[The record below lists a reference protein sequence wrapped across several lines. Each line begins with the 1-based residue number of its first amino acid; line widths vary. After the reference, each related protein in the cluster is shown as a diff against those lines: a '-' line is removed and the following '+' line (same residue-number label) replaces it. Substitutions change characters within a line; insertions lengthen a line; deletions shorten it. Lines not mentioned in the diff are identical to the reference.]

1 MESSSNQQSPN
12 KQTSRCERGEHLYKV
27 NWLHLGDRKAFS
39 CGSITLKVQANSGNV
54 SPGFDLE
61 PWLHYKLIYMQN
73 DYECIACTLQKAK
86 SSGSD
91 IHQLLSG
98 A

>member
-1 MESSSNQQSPN
+1 MENSSYQQSPN
-12 KQTSRCERGEHLYKV
+12 KQTSHCERGEHLYKV
-27 NWLHLGDRKAFS
+27 NWPHLGDRKAFS
-39 CGSITLKVQANSGNV
+39 CGSITLKAQANSSNV

-73 DYECIACTLQKAK
+73 DYEYIAHALQKAK

-91 IHQLLSG
+91 IHQLLSE